1 MSVLQIAF
9 ISASLL
15 VSTVFGSPGGAPL
28 DACETMTPGH
38 GPEPQ
43 NSTAPFTTV
52 PQSNSIDAGSSVELI
67 LSGTETFR
75 GRSNCLLSLCCPSQ
89 SNRYALTLFLAMSV
103 GFLVLALS
111 GSVAGPVGTFS
122 GVSDGRTLN
131 CSGTVASG
139 ATHSSRTDK
148 SSVSVT
154 WTPPQGFNG
163 SVVFHTTFV
172 HNVSTYW
179 VAIPSTRVT
188 VNGNHAATPA
198 GFVMMPVL
206 SIVFYLSVRL
216 IL

>member
-1 MSVLQIAF
+1 MGATREKKWFLITTVSNMSVLQIAF

-28 DACETMTPGH
+28 EACETMTPGH

-75 GRSNCLLSLCCPSQ
+75 
-89 SNRYALTLFLAMSV
+89 

>member
-1 MSVLQIAF
+1 MHHLG
-9 ISASLL
+9 LL
-15 VSTVFGSPGGAPL
+15 VR
-28 DACETMTPGH
+28 
-38 GPEPQ
+38 Q
-43 NSTAPFTTV
+43 
-52 PQSNSIDAGSSVELI
+52 NSIDAGSSVELI

-131 CSGTVASG
+131 CSGTVAVSFFIGVPFFLYGLPRFLFKQSG

>member
-1 MSVLQIAF
+1 MGTWEKKWFLITTVSNMSVLQIAF

-28 DACETMTPGH
+28 EACETMTPGH

-75 GRSNCLLSLCCPSQ
+75 
-89 SNRYALTLFLAMSV
+89 

-154 WTPPQGFNG
+154 WTPPQ
-163 SVVFHTTFV
+163 
-172 HNVSTYW
+172 VSTVPSYSTRRSSTTSAPTGW
-179 VAIPSTRVT
+179 QYLLLASPSTETMRR
-188 VNGNHAATPA
+188 HR
-198 GFVMMPVL
+198 PV
-206 SIVFYLSVRL
+206 S
-216 IL
+216 